1 MAILAPTAPPVA
13 HDLDLD
19 PIDPADRAWW
29 AAQQA
34 DDADA
39 WDLHPV
45 VADADLAAEAAYR
58 EAEARRYAA
67 EPTDAEMDALL
78 AELAAEALIGDGLPL
93 F

>member
-1 MAILAPTAPPVA
+1 MAILAPPAPPVA
-13 HDLDLD
+13 HDLD

-34 DDADA
+34 DDEADLWA
-39 WDLHPV
+39 LHPTID
-45 VADADLAAEAAYR
+45 DADLAAEAAYH

-67 EPTDAEMDALL
+67 EPTAAEMDALL
-78 AELAAEALIGDGLPL
+78 AELAAEAAVGDGLPL